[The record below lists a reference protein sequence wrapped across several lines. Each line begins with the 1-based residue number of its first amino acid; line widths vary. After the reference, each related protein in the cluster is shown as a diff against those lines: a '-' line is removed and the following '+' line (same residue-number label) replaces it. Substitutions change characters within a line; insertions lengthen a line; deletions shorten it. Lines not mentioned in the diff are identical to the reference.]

1 MKTPPRIDDDHRYEI
16 QQIRRALD
24 AVAVGDSA
32 VFWVYMNRSAQWCL
46 RREGAS
52 GELKFDSRRMC
63 LDRLNSEIVRCA
75 SYQLFVQGS
84 DGPIDSE
91 SFNRY

>member
-1 MKTPPRIDDDHRYEI
+1 MKTPSRTGDDHGHEI
-16 QQIRRALD
+16 QQVRKALG

-32 VFWVYMNRSAQWCL
+32 VFWVFMNRSAQWCL

-52 GELKFDSRRMC
+52 GELKFDSQRMC
-63 LDRLNSEIVRCA
+63 LDRLNSELVRCA
-75 SYQLFVQGS
+75 SYRLFVQGS

-91 SFNRY
+91 SFNRH